1 MFPNADFQWFAWYGH
16 SEQKKVSPSLVSFS
30 CDGGGWAKSDVDDND
45 NETSP
50 SFKFVVVSGGGSV
63 DKTSF
68 RFLSS

>member
-1 MFPNADFQWFAWYGH
+1 MLISSGLLGMDILNK
-16 SEQKKVSPSLVSFS
+16 KKVSPSLVSFS